1 MYILYIVWAQGTML
15 TVMGK
20 YGDLCQLEELHL
32 RNLGMG
38 SLLILL
44 PFSPHVRRLTLKYSL
59 RAEEGA
65 PNITDSLFLKIF
77 ERNPF
82 LELERVEIFFSVRR
96 KFEPSVDSAV
106 AGARKIQI

>member
-1 MYILYIVWAQGTML
+1 ML

-44 PFSPHVRRLTLKYSL
+44 PFAPHVRRVL
-59 RAEEGA
+59 
-65 PNITDSLFLKIF
+65 
-77 ERNPF
+77 
-82 LELERVEIFFSVRR
+82 
-96 KFEPSVDSAV
+96 
-106 AGARKIQI
+106 